1 MGSRLIF
8 CTSRKCDGGTEKVR
22 YQALVV
28 LGKGGRF
35 GSLANPG
42 SSKTEHRDEPY
53 GEVTDTTLP
62 GKAPKLQLTQTVP

>member
-1 MGSRLIF
+1 M
-8 CTSRKCDGGTEKVR
+8 
-22 YQALVV
+22 YQALVA

-42 SSKTEHRDEPY
+42 SFKTEHRDEPF
-53 GEVTDTTLP
+53 GRVTDTTLP